1 MTLPDGYTVRIGRH
15 TRVVDDG
22 AVLIGGA
29 PARVARLAAAAQSR
43 MTGREVVVT
52 DSASRALAEYLL
64 ENGLADPVAQ
74 RLPPADLSQL
84 SVVIPTMDRPRLL
97 ARLLHSLP

>member
-52 DSASRALAEYLL
+52 DSASRALAEYLD
-64 ENGLADPVAQ
+64 EMQEVIGYVVGRWICRRKVAVVSSNEG
-74 RLPPADLSQL
+74 RLHANRCCA
-84 SVVIPTMDRPRLL
+84 T
-97 ARLLHSLP
+97 